1 MPKITEYTSV
11 TSLGSSDVLI
21 TDGTNGTKK
30 ISATDLAASL
40 LNIISPINNRN
51 IYRGKYLGSSLTE
64 AQLTEIYNGTFKDMF
79 IGDYWTINNIDYV
92 IADIDY
98 FYKRG
103 NSDQKTTHHLVLMPR
118 RPMDFASMCE
128 ADEYVSYQWD
138 TEEGFSNSPSYL
150 ASTMYTTELE
160 NIISTLESAFDDALM
175 EMETIKIAAVSD
187 SDYNG
192 FPVSSQV
199 IHTKASL
206 LSEPMVYGH
215 NAYAMCND
223 SQSQSTYSYISGESE
238 EVEPAVSGGYETFQ
252 LSIFKLNP
260 SFAVCEIPVIIEG
273 QNTGLLSQVDWW
285 LSDLINGPR
294 VRFACVSGL
303 GIPAYEDANQELGVR
318 PYFCIQGTDPN
329 S

>member
-11 TSLGSSDVLI
+11 SSLGYSDVLI

-64 AQLTEIYNGTFKDMF
+64 AQSTEIYNGTFKDMF
-79 IGDYWTINNIDYV
+79 IGDYWTINNVDYV

-103 NSDQKTTHHLVLMPR
+103 NGDQSDTHHLVLMPR
-118 RPMDFASMCE
+118 APLSFASMCE
-128 ADEYVSYQWD
+128 VDENDSYQWD
-138 TEEGFSNSPSYL
+138 EEENFSSSPSYL
-150 ASTMYTTELE
+150 ASTMYTTEMDI
-160 NIISTLESAFDDALM
+160 IISTLELAFDDALM
-175 EMETIKIAAVSD
+175 EMETIKIAGVYD

-192 FPVSSQV
+192 FPVSAQN
-199 IHTKASL
+199 IFTKASL
-206 LSEPMVYGH
+206 LSEPMVFGH

-223 SQSQSTYSYISGESE
+223 SQSQSTYSYISGDSE
-238 EVEPAVSGGYETFQ
+238 AVEPAVSGGYETFQ

-260 SFAVCEIPVIIEG
+260 SFAVCGVPMGPSG
-273 QNTGLLSQVDWW
+273 QVLPADWW

-294 VRFACVSGL
+294 VRFSCVSAL
-303 GIPAYEDANQELGVR
+303 GFPSYETASEELAVR
-318 PYFCIQGTDPN
+318 PYFCIQGSNPN

>member
-11 TSLGSSDVLI
+11 SSLGSSDVLI

-64 AQLTEIYNGTFKDMF
+64 AQSAEIYNGTFKDMF
-79 IGDYWTINNIDYV
+79 IGDYWTIDGMDYV

-98 FYKRG
+98 FYSRG
-103 NSDQKTTHHLVLMPR
+103 NVNTVHHLVLMPR
-118 RPMDFASMCE
+118 FPMDFASMCE
-128 ADEYVSYQWD
+128 TDEHGSYQWSA
-138 TEEGFSNSPSYL
+138 EEEFGSSRPSYL
-150 ASTMYTTELE
+150 STTMYATEME
-160 NIISTLESAFDDALM
+160 TIISTLESVFDDALM
-175 EMETIKIAAVSD
+175 EMETTKVDAVYD
-187 SDYNG
+187 SDHNG
-192 FPVSSQV
+192 FPISSHNIV
-199 IHTKASL
+199 TKASL

-223 SQSQSTYSYISGESE
+223 SQSQSISDVHGIQL
-238 EVEPAVSGGYETFQ
+238 EPAVSGGYETFQ

-260 SFAVCEIPVIIEG
+260 SFAVCEIPVITDG
-273 QNTGLLSQVDWW
+273 QNTGLVRQVDWW

-303 GIPAYEDANQELGVR
+303 GIPAYEDASEEIGVR